1 MYLDF
6 KNHYIKDNFANN
18 MLGTFQYKVR
28 LPEGQPMT
36 LGSYYIYYVRM
47 GGNYAVIKF
56 KTYGP
61 YGEEE
66 FGCDTAYQALLTYDS
81 QKKTMKISNIIKVVP
96 DSGEKACVIKEQTM
110 TSM

>member
-1 MYLDF
+1 
-6 KNHYIKDNFANN
+6 
-18 MLGTFQYKVR
+18 
-28 LPEGQPMT
+28 MT

-61 YGEEE
+61 YGEAGL
-66 FGCDTAYQALLTYDS
+66 GCDTAFQALLTYDP